1 MKPHQLRGL
10 GVALVTPFKNG
21 QVDYPALE
29 KIIEYQ
35 ISNGTDYLVSL
46 GSTGEAITLSEKEC
60 KEVLQFTVKINKG
73 RLPIVAGL
81 FGHNNTSQL
90 IDRIKGYDFSGID
103 FIMSSS
109 PAYNKPTQE
118 GIYQHF
124 MAIEKVAP
132 RPIIIYNVPGRTSSN
147 VLPATILRL
156 AKASSKFVAIK
167 EASGNILQGC
177 DIIKYKPDHFLVI
190 SGDDPTAFPFIA
202 CGGDGVISVIGN
214 ALPKQFSQMTHAA
227 LNGDMEAAQKI
238 HLQVHDL
245 HHWLYVDGNPPGI
258 KAAME
263 ILGFCSREVRLPL
276 VSQSPEN
283 IVGLK
288 AAMEGAGVWVDTASP
303 QLK

>member
-1 MKPHQLRGL
+1 MKQHQLRGL

-35 ISNGTDYLVSL
+35 ISNGTNYLVSL
-46 GSTGEAITLSEKEC
+46 GSTGESIALSTEEC
-60 KEVLQFTVKINKG
+60 KAVLKFTIKINNG

-81 FGHNNTSQL
+81 FGHNNTAQL
-90 IDRIKGYDFSGID
+90 IDRIKEYDFSGID
-103 FIMSSS
+103 FMMSSS

-132 RPIIIYNVPGRTSSN
+132 RPIIIYNVPGRTASN

-156 AKASSKFVAIK
+156 TKASSKFVAVK
-167 EASGNILQGC
+167 EATGNILQGC
-177 DIIKYKPDHFLVI
+177 DIIKYKPNDFLVI
-190 SGDDPTAFPFIA
+190 SGDDPTAFPLMA
-202 CGGDGVISVIGN
+202 CGGDGIISVIGN
-214 ALPKQFSQMTHAA
+214 ALPRHFSQMTNAVLSGELDLA
-227 LNGDMEAAQKI
+227 RNI
-238 HLQVHDL
+238 HLQLHDL

-263 ILGFCSREVRLPL
+263 ILGLCSREVRLPL

-288 AAMEGAGVWVDTASP
+288 AAMEGAGVLSDAASP